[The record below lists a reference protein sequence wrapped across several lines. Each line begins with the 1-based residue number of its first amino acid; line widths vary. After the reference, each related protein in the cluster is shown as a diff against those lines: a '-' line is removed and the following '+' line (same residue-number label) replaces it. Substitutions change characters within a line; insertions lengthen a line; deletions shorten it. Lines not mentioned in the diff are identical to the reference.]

1 MRLLITLSIFM
12 ILFIIFSA
20 YIQNQILLTATNIQE
35 QLPQISEAI
44 NAENWQIAEEH
55 VISLQKYWNEIQD
68 YWDLI
73 IVHREIED
81 VELLFS
87 RLLSYIKSQE
97 KPSALAELAAL
108 DVYFSHIYRNHM
120 FNIQNVF

>member
-20 YIQNQILLTATNIQE
+20 YIQNQILLTATNIRE